1 VKNERI
7 EDRRNKDRRN
17 KNNEKTRGERKTKYD
32 TIHTYVLSNIAIASK
47 RDSQEVVKDANGKRY
62 HKGYH
67 CKK

>member
-1 VKNERI
+1 MKRP
-7 EDRRNKDRRN
+7 K
-17 KNNEKTRGERKTKYD
+17 GERKTKYD